1 MTNYGKLAKD
11 YSEGKINPNVQ
22 PVKGARNDAAGISF
36 ELAIKKALNA
46 KETFSHSLEID
57 VELIDTYLE
66 IKQGSAIL
74 WKMDSEGV
82 PIKDSPLL
90 HSDYIIY
97 SFGYDG
103 TEKSLYDSWVIPVND
118 FIAELE
124 KAGMIRYKK
133 SSAMLKKPK
142 EKQYYDCLTIKDL
155 NRCKAGKRRLEEA
168 FKKYGTFSEYY
179 ELWRQE

>member
-1 MTNYGKLAKD
+1 MTNYGKLAQD
-11 YSEGKINPNVQ
+11 FNEGLINANVR
-22 PVKGARNDAAGISF
+22 PVKGSRNDAAGVAF

-46 KETFSHSLEID
+46 KETFSRGLEID

-74 WKMDSEGV
+74 WKMDFEGV
-82 PIKDSPLL
+82 PLKGSPLM
-90 HSDYIIY
+90 HSDYVIY

-103 TEKSLYDSWVIPVND
+103 TEESLLNSWVIPVND

-124 KAGMIRYKK
+124 KSGMIRYKK

-155 NRCKAGKRRLEEA
+155 NRCKAGKRRLAEA